1 MRALQVASAQ
11 ENVLLRAIGEDQ
23 NFPVRHAER
32 VEQRDHL
39 LGARLVV
46 VEVVDDDQGI
56 LAGARIERALAGEC
70 ANLPRYRL
78 DVFASGRTKDSS
90 AAHPLRSAARALPRA
105 TRSLLLPRLLVTA
118 RHQTTRLGVGEAQA
132 LIGQVR
138 LNRLVH
144 DRHVDHTVEQI
155 SRQLDTLTLGST
167 SSVSRS
173 SK

>member
-1 MRALQVASAQ
+1 SRRARLLADASQLVAEGIRLYEYDIRPKHVIGRDIGVRHHVRALQVASAQ

-46 VEVVDDDQGI
+46 VEVVDDDQRI

-78 DVFASGRTKDSS
+78 DVFASGRTEDSS

-105 TRSLLLPRLLVTA
+105 TCSLLLPRLLVTA
-118 RHQTTRLGVGEAQA
+118 RHQTTRLGVSEAQP
-132 LIGQVR
+132 L
-138 LNRLVH
+138 
-144 DRHVDHTVEQI
+144 
-155 SRQLDTLTLGST
+155 
-167 SSVSRS
+167 
-173 SK
+173 